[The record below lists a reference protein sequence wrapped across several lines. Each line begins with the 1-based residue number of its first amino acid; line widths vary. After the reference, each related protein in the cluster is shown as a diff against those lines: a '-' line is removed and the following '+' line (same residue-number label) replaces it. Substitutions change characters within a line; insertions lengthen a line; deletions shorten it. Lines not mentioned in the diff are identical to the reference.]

1 VLSEGAS
8 GRHSPRW
15 PSPSIHPDGTRCGHP
30 RASERKRIVKPE
42 LFWIPGTWRGRLA
55 IAARPRGGDWL
66 SDEVKGWRQAGA
78 DVVVSLLEEG
88 EADQLNLLGERDAV
102 ESNAMSFLSYPIADR
117 GTPAS
122 TREAL
127 SLIRQIVDQL
137 DAGKNVILHCR
148 QGIGRSGLIA
158 AGVFVTSGAGSN
170 EALRAVSDARG
181 INVPETIEQRRW
193 VEKLGSRMAFTK
205 P

>member
-1 VLSEGAS
+1 
-8 GRHSPRW
+8 
-15 PSPSIHPDGTRCGHP
+15 
-30 RASERKRIVKPE
+30 VKPD

-55 IAARPRGGDWL
+55 IAVRPRGGDWL

-78 DVVVSLLEEG
+78 DVIVSLLEDG
-88 EADQLNLLGERDAV
+88 EANQLDLEDERGAV
-102 ESNAMSFLSYPIADR
+102 ESNAMRFLSYPIPDR
-117 GTPAS
+117 GIPAS

-127 SLIRQIVDQL
+127 SLITQIVDQL
-137 DAGKNVILHCR
+137 DSGKNVILHCR